1 MIKPSVS
8 DLSQGKY
15 NRYTLVMAAAKGARI
30 VTDDYCEQRSIAEK
44 MIANKETDK
53 SLAALITPEY
63 RNQKPVKTAI
73 NKLYEGEYIISNA
86 PSMDGTIKED
96 N

>member
-8 DLSQGKY
+8 DLSQGRY

-30 VTDDYCEQRSIAEK
+30 VTNDYCKQRAIAEK

-53 SLAALITPEY
+53 SLASLITPEF

-73 NKLYEGEYIISNA
+73 NKLFDGEYLISNA
-86 PSMDGTIKED
+86 PEADGTIKGE
-96 N
+96 